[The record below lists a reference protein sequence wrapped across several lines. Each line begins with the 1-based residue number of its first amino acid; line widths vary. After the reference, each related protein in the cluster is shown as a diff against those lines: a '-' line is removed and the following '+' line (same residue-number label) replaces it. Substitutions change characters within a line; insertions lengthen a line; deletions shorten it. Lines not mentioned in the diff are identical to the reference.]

1 MSIKQNL
8 DSAIENSL
16 YNEIIEGRWAPNERI
31 KIERIMDEY
40 SVSRTP
46 VIQALKRMQE
56 RGLVVF
62 TNTGHFYTP
71 AYSTKDLKDIR
82 NLRIVLETRAL
93 REIKQKDIDVD
104 FGLLYGIC
112 ENEQIHSKNGDNILA
127 KKADIDFHKELVDQA
142 GNSILS
148 DLHRRI
154 QDRFMIVNYSFAVHP
169 LKKHEVAYNDHTK
182 LLSLMGDGDFA
193 RAENLLEQ
201 HITWAYQNIKMY
213 MKDMI

>member
-8 DSAIENSL
+8 DIAIEKSL
-16 YNEIIEGRWAPNERI
+16 YNEIIEGRWIPNERI

-46 VIQALKRMQE
+46 VIQALKKMQE

-71 AYSTKDLKDIR
+71 SYSTKDLKDIR

-127 KKADIDFHKELVDQA
+127 
-142 GNSILS
+142 
-148 DLHRRI
+148 LHRRI

-182 LLSLMGDGDFA
+182 LLSLIGDGDFA
-193 RAENLLEQ
+193 GAEDLLEQ
-201 HITWAYQNIKMY
+201 HITWAYQNVKMY
-213 MKDMI
+213 MKDHI